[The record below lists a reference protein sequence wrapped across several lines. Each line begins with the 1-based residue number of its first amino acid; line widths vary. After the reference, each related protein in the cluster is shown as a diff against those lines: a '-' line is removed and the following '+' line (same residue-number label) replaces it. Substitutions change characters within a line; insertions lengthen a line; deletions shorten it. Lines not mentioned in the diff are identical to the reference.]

1 MQTSLNLKEILAKV
15 SKHYCGPHFRDDWI
29 QMFNDDRFVF
39 LSIDFIPRQVSQW
52 WARMAVAYPWGEGE
66 EGARYKG

>member
-1 MQTSLNLKEILAKV
+1 MQTSLSLKEILAKV
-15 SKHYCGPHFRDDWI
+15 PKHYCGPHFRDDWI

-39 LSIDFIPRQVSQW
+39 LSIDFIPQQVSQW

-66 EGARYKG
+66 EGSRYKG